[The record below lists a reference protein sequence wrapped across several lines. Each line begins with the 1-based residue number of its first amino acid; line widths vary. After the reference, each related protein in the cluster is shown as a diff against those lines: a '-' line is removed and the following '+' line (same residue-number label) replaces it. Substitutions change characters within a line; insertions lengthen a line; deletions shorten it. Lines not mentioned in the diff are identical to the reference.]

1 MTLRILHFPFAY
13 RYVRASETVLAERK
27 AKDMAL
33 RHRIRI
39 NVSDEKS
46 KARVLEG
53 ADRRLPTRL
62 LRFLF
67 GDFTTVYLLSPGQS
81 VESVEIHEVKGG
93 GKINEQSKTVVG
105 RN

>member
-1 MTLRILHFPFAY
+1 MTLRILYFSFAY
-13 RYVRASETVLAERK
+13 RYVRANETALAERK
-27 AKDMAL
+27 AKDMVPK
-33 RHRIRI
+33 HRIRI

-46 KARVLEG
+46 MARVLEG
-53 ADRRLPTRL
+53 ADRRLPMRL

-93 GKINEQSKTVVG
+93 GRANEQSKTVVE

>member
-1 MTLRILHFPFAY
+1 MTLRISYFPFAY
-13 RYVRASETVLAERK
+13 RYVRANETVLAERK

-53 ADRRLPTRL
+53 ADRRLPMRL

-67 GDFTTVYLLSPGQS
+67 GDFTTVYLLCHPDRVSNRW
-81 VESVEIHEVKGG
+81 KFM
-93 GKINEQSKTVVG
+93 KSKEME
-105 RN
+105 R